1 MSWMVMGWIVIG
13 SAAVLLIAFWILF
26 RTHDFYA
33 VRHSAAIQSLQ
44 SAQSGAIERGRSRQ
58 LVLGNQLNGWTY
70 PGLGLHALACLPGFL
85 SQESVVEGGLSV
97 SSEDG
102 ELAVFARQIARQH
115 YQQGYSL
122 SLHKAGVQTILPGP
136 TPWSLTAGLL
146 SAGTRKIPGST
157 ALLGY
162 FGAEALLWSEAALGS
177 GGDVFSAGGTLAGQS
192 VLFLNVRDLLI
203 GERVFMMPGKPG
215 ANRTALAGWL
225 TEDVLRLLL
234 IVGLVLGAV
243 LKMVGVL

>member
-1 MSWMVMGWIVIG
+1 MTWTLIGWLVIG
-13 SAAVLLIAFWILF
+13 IAAVLLAAFWILF

-33 VRHSAAIQSLQ
+33 IRYSAAIQSLQ
-44 SAQSGAIERGRSRQ
+44 CAQSGAIERGRSRQ

-97 SSEDG
+97 ASGDG
-102 ELAVFARQIARQH
+102 ELVVFARQIARQY
-115 YQQGYSL
+115 YQQGFSL
-122 SLHKAGVQTILPGP
+122 GLHQVGVQTMLPGP

-146 SAGTRKIPGST
+146 STHPQNNSGST

-162 FGAEALLWSEAALGS
+162 FGAEALLWSEAALGN

-203 GERVFMMPGKPG
+203 GERVFLMPGKPG
-215 ANRTALAGWL
+215 VNRLSLAGWL
-225 TEDVLRLLL
+225 TEDVLRLFL
-234 IVGLVLGAV
+234 IVGLVVGAI